1 MTTTLQP
8 QLDSYPDRG
17 PTLGRNDPLLQEL
30 WETKAALNAAAA
42 YSVARLAEQAERFDL
57 DATIARL
64 RQQARH

>member
-1 MTTTLQP
+1 MTTTIQP
-8 QLDSYPDRG
+8 QLDPYPDRG

-30 WETKAALNAAAA
+30 WETKAALNAAA

-57 DATIARL
+57 DATIVRL